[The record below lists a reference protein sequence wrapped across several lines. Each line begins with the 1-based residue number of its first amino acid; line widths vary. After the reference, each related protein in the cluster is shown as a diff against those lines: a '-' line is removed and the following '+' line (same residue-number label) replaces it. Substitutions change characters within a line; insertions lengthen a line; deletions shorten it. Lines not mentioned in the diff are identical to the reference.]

1 MIECSR
7 VFSSC
12 GIINMSLIVLFL
24 LQQFSLNLVHD
35 ASLDHRRGD
44 LEHQTVDVPSTP
56 YVAHL
61 SEIAINREGG

>member
-24 LQQFSLNLVHD
+24 PQEFSLNLVHD

>member
-1 MIECSR
+1 
-7 VFSSC
+7 
-12 GIINMSLIVLFL
+12 MSLIVLFL